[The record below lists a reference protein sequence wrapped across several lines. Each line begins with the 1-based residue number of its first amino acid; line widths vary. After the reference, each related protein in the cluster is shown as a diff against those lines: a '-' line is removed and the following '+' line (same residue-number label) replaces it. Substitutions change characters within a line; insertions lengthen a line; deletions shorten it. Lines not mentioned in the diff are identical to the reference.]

1 LYAEQG
7 RQDGNGQI
15 RLDLK
20 LKLQD
25 ARSGDTLTALAETGP
40 NETYLTWSRVLAGGR
55 LRQALSV

>member
-20 LKLQD
+20 LRD